1 MQHFSTLVGLRS
13 RKGVWSPGKEIM
25 DQTIVEQ
32 HLDEITLFVLDCQLF
47 HGNRK
52 VRSHDLAEALQVD
65 VPTDEVFTLGVKRV
79 FDKDYV
85 NRLNR
90 VKSAMV
96 RECVNVGPPLAGLS
110 GYAVPDSKTDDLAER
125 LEKLKVKG
133 NAIKDDILARFTQIC
148 EDYAASHPKWK
159 DVITKGA
166 FSETYVRD
174 RIHFG
179 YRCIKIKAARDSGL
193 IAAGI
198 QEEVGGLLGS
208 LLTSI
213 AKAAKRFIEESL
225 TGRAAVTRK
234 ALRPLLAARDKLS
247 GFCFLDSR
255 VQPLCEIIDRVV
267 KSMPDD
273 GPIDGIHLANLVG
286 MASILLNSKL
296 ALEVGSKAGAQD
308 PDKVFEEFF
317 QIAAAQQSAGPAAPV
332 GGTQGTSPQMPAP
345 SAPIAVPSASTA
357 RVMVPSVMP
366 QPVVDLGNLFA

>member
-1 MQHFSTLVGLRS
+1 
-13 RKGVWSPGKEIM
+13 M
-25 DQTIVEQ
+25 DLTIVEQ
-32 HLDEITLFVLDCQLF
+32 HLDEITLFVLDCRLF

-96 RECVNVGPPLAGLS
+96 RECVNVGPPLAGFG
-110 GYAVPDSKTDDLAER
+110 GYAIPDGKADELAER
-125 LEKLKVKG
+125 LEALKSKG
-133 NAIKDDILARFTQIC
+133 NVIKDDILTRFTQIC
-148 EDYAASHPKWK
+148 EEYAAAHPKWK
-159 DVITKGA
+159 AVINKNA

-179 YRCIKIKAARDSGL
+179 YRCIKLKLARSSGL
-193 IAAGI
+193 IADGTS
-198 QEEVGGLLGS
+198 EELGGLLGS

-225 TGRAAVTRK
+225 TGRSAVTRK

-255 VQPLCEIIDRVV
+255 VQPLCDIIDRVV
-267 KSMPDD
+267 QSMPDE

-286 MASILLNSKL
+286 MASILLNSKM
-296 ALEVGSKAGAQD
+296 ALEVGSKAASQD
-308 PDKVFEEFF
+308 ADKVFEEFF
-317 QIAAAQQSAGPAAPV
+317 QVAAAGQAASDVAAAGNQPAISQAEIPPAPAPAQISMPRTAQVPAAP
-332 GGTQGTSPQMPAP
+332 GPLPALLP
-345 SAPIAVPSASTA
+345 PA
-357 RVMVPSVMP
+357 
-366 QPVVDLGNLFA
+366 VVDLGNLFA